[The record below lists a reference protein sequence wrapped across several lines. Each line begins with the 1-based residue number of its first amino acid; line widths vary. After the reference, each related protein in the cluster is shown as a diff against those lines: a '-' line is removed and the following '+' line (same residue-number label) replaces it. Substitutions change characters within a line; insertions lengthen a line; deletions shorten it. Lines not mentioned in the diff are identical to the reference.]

1 MISWK
6 HTFEMLKKSL
16 RIIKDQIVKR
26 PFVKWESFDTG
37 STENGHRHIFD
48 KIVKSNIPFIQ
59 QKKYLCELDFLEEP
73 STDLFMLLDMIDTLR
88 QKDHLEHNMCPT
100 CLRKLKDK
108 YPELDHL
115 Q

>member
-1 MISWK
+1 M
-6 HTFEMLKKSL
+6 
-16 RIIKDQIVKR
+16 KDQIVKR
-26 PFVKWESFDTG
+26 PFVKWEPFDTG

-88 QKDHLEHNMCPT
+88 QKDHPEHNMCPT